1 MNTQN
6 KQEGF
11 SPSLTTI
18 RARTRRLL
26 IDTAMSMYERG
37 AFPSITEVASAAQL
51 SRATAYRYF
60 PTQSALVSAMVDES
74 LGPILAWQ
82 PTQPDAR
89 QRIAELLSFAYPRM
103 LQHEGVL
110 RAALHLSLQQ
120 WADAR
125 SSDSNN
131 NSNDSNNSSNDSN
144 NSSNEEKLIRG
155 NRKRLLKLAVEPLE
169 ETLAPEALQRVIHAF
184 SLIYGSEVFMV
195 LKDIWHLDEAGIQDV
210 TQWMGKAILLQA
222 ETDSQLAAQDKT
234 HS

>member
-1 MNTQN
+1 MNNQD
-6 KQEGF
+6 KQESS

-26 IDTAMSMYERG
+26 IDTAMSMYEQG
-37 AFPSITEVASAAQL
+37 AFPSITEVANAAQL

-74 LGPILAWQ
+74 LGPILSWQ

-120 WADAR
+120 WADDR
-125 SSDSNN
+125 NHSNN
-131 NSNDSNNSSNDSN
+131 ED
-144 NSSNEEKLIRG
+144 KLVRG

-169 ETLAPEALQRVIHAF
+169 GKLEPEALQRVIYAF

-195 LKDIWHLDEAGIQDV
+195 LKDIWHLDEAGIQNV

-222 ETDSQLAAQDKT
+222 ETDARLIAQGK
-234 HS
+234 SGEQE

>member
-1 MNTQN
+1 MNTQD

-120 WADAR
+120 WADTR
-125 SSDSNN
+125 
-131 NSNDSNNSSNDSN
+131 NSDSNNSSGNGN
-144 NSSNEEKLIRG
+144 KNEEKLIRG

-169 ETLAPEALQRVIHAF
+169 GKLAPETLQRVIHAF

>member
-125 SSDSNN
+125 
-131 NSNDSNNSSNDSN
+131 NSDSN

-195 LKDIWHLDEAGIQDV
+195 LKDIWHLD
-210 TQWMGKAILLQA
+210 
-222 ETDSQLAAQDKT
+222 
-234 HS
+234 

>member
-1 MNTQN
+1 MSHQD
-6 KQEGF
+6 KPEQA

-26 IDTAMSMYERG
+26 IDTAMSMYEQG
-37 AFPSITEVASAAQL
+37 AFPSITEVANAAQL

-120 WADAR
+120 WADNR
-125 SSDSNN
+125 SNPN
-131 NSNDSNNSSNDSN
+131 
-144 NSSNEEKLIRG
+144 NEEKLIRG

-169 ETLAPEALQRVIHAF
+169 GKLTPAALQRVIHAF

-195 LKDIWHLDEAGIQDV
+195 LKDIWHLDDAGIQDV

-222 ETDSQLAAQDKT
+222 ETDARQAPQDESRMNK
-234 HS
+234 

>member
-1 MNTQN
+1 MSHQD
-6 KQEGF
+6 KPEQA

-26 IDTAMSMYERG
+26 IDTAMSMYEQG
-37 AFPSITEVASAAQL
+37 AFPSITEVANAAQL

-120 WADAR
+120 WADNR
-125 SSDSNN
+125 SNPN
-131 NSNDSNNSSNDSN
+131 
-144 NSSNEEKLIRG
+144 NEEKLIRG

-169 ETLAPEALQRVIHAF
+169 GKLTPETLQRVIHAF

-195 LKDIWHLDEAGIQDV
+195 LKDIWHLDDAGIQDV

-222 ETDSQLAAQDKT
+222 ETDARQAAQDESRMNK
-234 HS
+234 

>member
-1 MNTQN
+1 MTVNNQDE
-6 KQEGF
+6 QD
-11 SPSLTTI
+11 SAPPSLTTI

-26 IDTAMSMYERG
+26 IDTAMSMYEQG
-37 AFPSITEVASAAQL
+37 TFPSITEVANAAQL

-120 WADAR
+120 WADNR
-125 SSDSNN
+125 SNPN
-131 NSNDSNNSSNDSN
+131 
-144 NSSNEEKLIRG
+144 NEEKLVRG

-169 ETLAPEALQRVIHAF
+169 GKLTPEALQRVVHAF

-222 ETDSQLAAQDKT
+222 ETDAQ
-234 HS
+234 

>member
-1 MNTQN
+1 MRAVDPGVTVTNQD
-6 KQEGF
+6 KQD
-11 SPSLTTI
+11 STPPSLTTI

-26 IDTAMSMYERG
+26 IDTAMSMYEQG
-37 AFPSITEVASAAQL
+37 AFPSITEVANAAQL

-120 WADAR
+120 WADNR
-125 SSDSNN
+125 SNPN
-131 NSNDSNNSSNDSN
+131 
-144 NSSNEEKLIRG
+144 NEEKLVRG

-169 ETLAPEALQRVIHAF
+169 GKLTPEALQRVIHAF

-195 LKDIWHLDEAGIQDV
+195 LKDIWHLDDAGIQDV

-222 ETDSQLAAQDKT
+222 ETDAKLAAQDE
-234 HS
+234 SR

>member
-1 MNTQN
+1 MSHQD
-6 KQEGF
+6 KPEQA

-26 IDTAMSMYERG
+26 IDTAMSMYEQG
-37 AFPSITEVASAAQL
+37 AFPSITEVANAAQL
-51 SRATAYRYF
+51 SRATAYRYC
-60 PTQSALVSAMVDES
+60 ALVSAMVDES

-120 WADAR
+120 WADNR
-125 SSDSNN
+125 SNPN
-131 NSNDSNNSSNDSN
+131 
-144 NSSNEEKLIRG
+144 NEEKLIRG

-169 ETLAPEALQRVIHAF
+169 GKLTPAALQRVIHAF

-195 LKDIWHLDEAGIQDV
+195 LKDIWHLDDAGIQDV

-222 ETDSQLAAQDKT
+222 ETDARQAAQDESRMNK
-234 HS
+234 

>member
-1 MNTQN
+1 MNNQD
-6 KQEGF
+6 KQE
-11 SPSLTTI
+11 SSPPSLTTI

-26 IDTAMSMYERG
+26 IDTAMSMYEQG
-37 AFPSITEVASAAQL
+37 AFPSITEVANAAQL

-74 LGPILAWQ
+74 LGPILSWQ

-120 WADAR
+120 WADNR
-125 SSDSNN
+125 NHPN
-131 NSNDSNNSSNDSN
+131 
-144 NSSNEEKLIRG
+144 NEEKLVRG

-169 ETLAPEALQRVIHAF
+169 GKLEPEALQRVIHAF

-222 ETDSQLAAQDKT
+222 ETDARLAAQDK
-234 HS
+234 SAGR

>member
-1 MNTQN
+1 MSHQD
-6 KQEGF
+6 KPEQA

-26 IDTAMSMYERG
+26 IDTAMSMYEQG
-37 AFPSITEVASAAQL
+37 AFPSITEVANAVQL

-120 WADAR
+120 WADNR
-125 SSDSNN
+125 SNPN
-131 NSNDSNNSSNDSN
+131 
-144 NSSNEEKLIRG
+144 NEEKLIRG

-169 ETLAPEALQRVIHAF
+169 GKLTPEALQRVIHAF

-195 LKDIWHLDEAGIQDV
+195 LKDIWHLDDAGIQDV

-222 ETDSQLAAQDKT
+222 ETDARQAAQDESRMNK
-234 HS
+234 

>member
-1 MNTQN
+1 MSHQD
-6 KQEGF
+6 KPEQA

-26 IDTAMSMYERG
+26 IDTAMSMYEQG
-37 AFPSITEVASAAQL
+37 AFPSITEVANAAQL

-120 WADAR
+120 WADNR
-125 SSDSNN
+125 SNPN
-131 NSNDSNNSSNDSN
+131 
-144 NSSNEEKLIRG
+144 NEEKLIRG

-169 ETLAPEALQRVIHAF
+169 GKLTPEALQRVIHAF

-195 LKDIWHLDEAGIQDV
+195 LKDIWHLDDAGIQDV

-222 ETDSQLAAQDKT
+222 ETDARHAAQDESRMNK
-234 HS
+234 

>member
-1 MNTQN
+1 MDH
-6 KQEGF
+6 F
-11 SPSLTTI
+11 SSVV
-18 RARTRRLL
+18 
-26 IDTAMSMYERG
+26 DT
-37 AFPSITEVASAAQL
+37 
-51 SRATAYRYF
+51 
-60 PTQSALVSAMVDES
+60 
-74 LGPILAWQ
+74 
-82 PTQPDAR
+82 R

-125 SSDSNN
+125 NSDSNN
-131 NSNDSNNSSNDSN
+131 NSNDSN

>member
-1 MNTQN
+1 MSHQD
-6 KQEGF
+6 KPEQA

-26 IDTAMSMYERG
+26 IDTAMSMYEQG
-37 AFPSITEVASAAQL
+37 AFPSITEVANAAQL

-120 WADAR
+120 WADNH
-125 SSDSNN
+125 SNPN
-131 NSNDSNNSSNDSN
+131 
-144 NSSNEEKLIRG
+144 NEEKLIRG

-169 ETLAPEALQRVIHAF
+169 GKLTPEALQRVIHAF

-195 LKDIWHLDEAGIQDV
+195 LKDIWHLDDAGIQDV

-222 ETDSQLAAQDKT
+222 ETDARQAAQDENRMNK
-234 HS
+234 

>member
-1 MNTQN
+1 MSHQD
-6 KQEGF
+6 KPEQA

-26 IDTAMSMYERG
+26 IDTAMSMYEQG
-37 AFPSITEVASAAQL
+37 AFPSITEVANAAQL

-89 QRIAELLSFAYPRM
+89 QRIAELLSFAYPQM

-120 WADAR
+120 WADNR
-125 SSDSNN
+125 SNPN
-131 NSNDSNNSSNDSN
+131 
-144 NSSNEEKLIRG
+144 NEEKLIRG

-169 ETLAPEALQRVIHAF
+169 GKLTPEALQRVIHAF

-195 LKDIWHLDEAGIQDV
+195 LKDIWHLDDAGIQDV

-222 ETDSQLAAQDKT
+222 ETDARQAAQDESRMNK
-234 HS
+234 

>member
-1 MNTQN
+1 MSHQD
-6 KQEGF
+6 KPEQA

-26 IDTAMSMYERG
+26 IDTAMSMYEQG
-37 AFPSITEVASAAQL
+37 AFPSITEVANAAQL

-120 WADAR
+120 WADNR
-125 SSDSNN
+125 SNPN
-131 NSNDSNNSSNDSN
+131 
-144 NSSNEEKLIRG
+144 NEEKLIRG

-169 ETLAPEALQRVIHAF
+169 GKLTPEALQRVIHAF

-195 LKDIWHLDEAGIQDV
+195 LKDIWHLDDAGIQDV

-222 ETDSQLAAQDKT
+222 ET
-234 HS
+234 

>member
-1 MNTQN
+1 MSHQD
-6 KQEGF
+6 KPEQA

-26 IDTAMSMYERG
+26 IDTAMSMYEQG
-37 AFPSITEVASAAQL
+37 AFPSITEVANAAQL

-120 WADAR
+120 WADNR
-125 SSDSNN
+125 SNPN
-131 NSNDSNNSSNDSN
+131 
-144 NSSNEEKLIRG
+144 NEEKLIRG

-169 ETLAPEALQRVIHAF
+169 GKLTPEALQRVIHAF

-195 LKDIWHLDEAGIQDV
+195 LKDIWHLDDAGIQDV

-222 ETDSQLAAQDKT
+222 ETDARQAAQNESRMNK
-234 HS
+234 

>member
-1 MNTQN
+1 MTVNNQD
-6 KQEGF
+6 KQESS

-26 IDTAMSMYERG
+26 IDTAMSMYEQG
-37 AFPSITEVASAAQL
+37 AFPSITEVANAAQL

-74 LGPILAWQ
+74 LGPILSWQ

-120 WADAR
+120 WADDR
-125 SSDSNN
+125 NHSNN
-131 NSNDSNNSSNDSN
+131 ED
-144 NSSNEEKLIRG
+144 KLVRG

-169 ETLAPEALQRVIHAF
+169 GKLEPEALQRVIYAF

-222 ETDSQLAAQDKT
+222 ETDAHLIAQGK
-234 HS
+234 SGEQE

>member
-1 MNTQN
+1 MTNQD
-6 KQEGF
+6 KQD
-11 SPSLTTI
+11 STPPSLTTI

-26 IDTAMSMYERG
+26 IDTAMSMYEQG
-37 AFPSITEVASAAQL
+37 AFPSITEVANAAQL

-120 WADAR
+120 WADNR
-125 SSDSNN
+125 SNPN
-131 NSNDSNNSSNDSN
+131 
-144 NSSNEEKLIRG
+144 NEEKLVRG

-169 ETLAPEALQRVIHAF
+169 GKLTPEALQRVIHAF

-195 LKDIWHLDEAGIQDV
+195 LKDIWHLDDAGIQDV

-222 ETDSQLAAQDKT
+222 ETDAKLAAQ
-234 HS
+234 SESR

>member
-1 MNTQN
+1 MSHQD
-6 KQEGF
+6 KPEQA

-26 IDTAMSMYERG
+26 IDTAMSMYEQG
-37 AFPSITEVASAAQL
+37 AFPSITEVANAAQL

-120 WADAR
+120 WADNR
-125 SSDSNN
+125 SNPN
-131 NSNDSNNSSNDSN
+131 
-144 NSSNEEKLIRG
+144 NEEKLIRG

-169 ETLAPEALQRVIHAF
+169 GKLTPEALQRVIHAF

-195 LKDIWHLDEAGIQDV
+195 LKDIWHLDDAGIQDV
-210 TQWMGKAILLQA
+210 TQWMGRAILLQA
-222 ETDSQLAAQDKT
+222 ETDARQAAQDESRMNK
-234 HS
+234 

>member
-1 MNTQN
+1 MHNQD
-6 KQEGF
+6 KQERA

-18 RARTRRLL
+18 KARTRRLL
-26 IDTAMSMYERG
+26 IDTAMSMYEQG
-37 AFPSITEVASAAQL
+37 TFPSITDVANAAQL

-120 WADAR
+120 WAADR
-125 SSDSNN
+125 SNP
-131 NSNDSNNSSNDSN
+131 NS
-144 NSSNEEKLIRG
+144 EEKLVRG

-169 ETLAPEALQRVIHAF
+169 GKLSPEALQRVIYAF

-195 LKDIWHLDEAGIQDV
+195 LKDIWHLDDAGIQDV

-222 ETDSQLAAQDKT
+222 ETDARQAPQDE
-234 HS
+234 SR

>member
-1 MNTQN
+1 MNTQD

-120 WADAR
+120 WADTR
-125 SSDSNN
+125 
-131 NSNDSNNSSNDSN
+131 NSDSNNSSGNGN
-144 NSSNEEKLIRG
+144 KNEEKLIRG

-169 ETLAPEALQRVIHAF
+169 GKLAPETLQRVIHAF

-222 ETDSQLAAQDKT
+222 ETDAQLAAQEKT

>member
-1 MNTQN
+1 MRAVDPGVTVNNQD
-6 KQEGF
+6 KQDGPP
-11 SPSLTTI
+11 PSLTTI

-26 IDTAMSMYERG
+26 IDTAMSMYEQG
-37 AFPSITEVASAAQL
+37 AFPSITEVANAAQL

-120 WADAR
+120 WADNR
-125 SSDSNN
+125 SNPN
-131 NSNDSNNSSNDSN
+131 
-144 NSSNEEKLIRG
+144 NEEKLVRG

-169 ETLAPEALQRVIHAF
+169 GKLTPEALQRVIHAF

-195 LKDIWHLDEAGIQDV
+195 LKDIWHLDDAGIQDV

-222 ETDSQLAAQDKT
+222 ETDAKLAAQDE
-234 HS
+234 SR

>member
-1 MNTQN
+1 MNNQD
-6 KQEGF
+6 KQESS

-26 IDTAMSMYERG
+26 IDTAMSMYEQG
-37 AFPSITEVASAAQL
+37 AFPSITEVANAAQL

-74 LGPILAWQ
+74 LGPILSWQ
-82 PTQPDAR
+82 PTQPNAR

-120 WADAR
+120 WADDR
-125 SSDSNN
+125 NHSNN
-131 NSNDSNNSSNDSN
+131 ED
-144 NSSNEEKLIRG
+144 KLVRG

-169 ETLAPEALQRVIHAF
+169 GKLEPEALQRVIYAF

-222 ETDSQLAAQDKT
+222 ETDARLIAQGK
-234 HS
+234 SGEQE

>member
-1 MNTQN
+1 MSHQD
-6 KQEGF
+6 KPEQA

-26 IDTAMSMYERG
+26 IDTAMSMYEQG
-37 AFPSITEVASAAQL
+37 AFPSITEVANAAQL

-82 PTQPDAR
+82 PTQSDAR

-120 WADAR
+120 WADNR
-125 SSDSNN
+125 SNPN
-131 NSNDSNNSSNDSN
+131 
-144 NSSNEEKLIRG
+144 NEEKLIRG

-169 ETLAPEALQRVIHAF
+169 GKLTPEALQRVIHAF

-195 LKDIWHLDEAGIQDV
+195 LKDIWHLDDAGIQDV

-222 ETDSQLAAQDKT
+222 ETDARQAAQDESRMNK
-234 HS
+234 

>member
-1 MNTQN
+1 MNNQD
-6 KQEGF
+6 KQESS

-26 IDTAMSMYERG
+26 IDTAMSMYEQG
-37 AFPSITEVASAAQL
+37 AFPSITEVANAAQL

-74 LGPILAWQ
+74 LGPILSWQ

-120 WADAR
+120 WADDR
-125 SSDSNN
+125 NHSNN
-131 NSNDSNNSSNDSN
+131 ED
-144 NSSNEEKLIRG
+144 KLVRG

-169 ETLAPEALQRVIHAF
+169 GKLEPEALQRVIYAF

-222 ETDSQLAAQDKT
+222 ETDARLIAQGK
-234 HS
+234 SGEQE

>member
-1 MNTQN
+1 MSHQD
-6 KQEGF
+6 KPEQA

-26 IDTAMSMYERG
+26 IDTAMSMYEQG
-37 AFPSITEVASAAQL
+37 AFPSITEVANAAQL

-120 WADAR
+120 WANNR
-125 SSDSNN
+125 SNPN
-131 NSNDSNNSSNDSN
+131 
-144 NSSNEEKLIRG
+144 NEEKLIRG

-169 ETLAPEALQRVIHAF
+169 GKLTPEALQRVIHAF

-195 LKDIWHLDEAGIQDV
+195 LKDIWHLDDAGIQDV

-222 ETDSQLAAQDKT
+222 ETDARQAAQDESRMNK
-234 HS
+234 

>member
-1 MNTQN
+1 MNNQD
-6 KQEGF
+6 KQESS

-26 IDTAMSMYERG
+26 IDTAMSMYEQG
-37 AFPSITEVASAAQL
+37 AFPSITEVANAAQL

-74 LGPILAWQ
+74 LGPILSWQ

-120 WADAR
+120 WADNR
-125 SSDSNN
+125 NHPN
-131 NSNDSNNSSNDSN
+131 
-144 NSSNEEKLIRG
+144 NEEKLVRG

-169 ETLAPEALQRVIHAF
+169 GKLEPEALQRVIHAF

-222 ETDSQLAAQDKT
+222 ETDARLAAQDKREGR
-234 HS
+234 

>member
-1 MNTQN
+1 MNNQD
-6 KQEGF
+6 KQD
-11 SPSLTTI
+11 SAPPSLTTI
-18 RARTRRLL
+18 KARTRRLL
-26 IDTAMSMYERG
+26 IDTAMSMYEQG
-37 AFPSITEVASAAQL
+37 AFPSITEVANAAQL

-82 PTQPDAR
+82 PTQPDAG

-120 WADAR
+120 WADNR
-125 SSDSNN
+125 SNPNN
-131 NSNDSNNSSNDSN
+131 K
-144 NSSNEEKLIRG
+144 EKLVRG

-169 ETLAPEALQRVIHAF
+169 GKLAPAALQRVIHAF

-195 LKDIWHLDEAGIQDV
+195 LKDIWHLNDADIQDV
-210 TQWMGKAILLQA
+210 TQWMGRAILLQA
-222 ETDSQLAAQDKT
+222 ETDAKQVAQNENR
-234 HS
+234 

>member
-1 MNTQN
+1 MSHQD
-6 KQEGF
+6 KPEQA

-26 IDTAMSMYERG
+26 IDTAMSMYEQG
-37 AFPSITEVASAAQL
+37 AFPSITEVANAAQL

-120 WADAR
+120 WADNR
-125 SSDSNN
+125 SNPN
-131 NSNDSNNSSNDSN
+131 
-144 NSSNEEKLIRG
+144 NEEKLIRG

-169 ETLAPEALQRVIHAF
+169 GKLPPEALQRVIHAF

-195 LKDIWHLDEAGIQDV
+195 LKDIWHLDDAGIQDV

-222 ETDSQLAAQDKT
+222 ETDAMQTAQDESRLNK
-234 HS
+234 

>member
-1 MNTQN
+1 MSHQD
-6 KQEGF
+6 KPEQA

-18 RARTRRLL
+18 RARTQRLL
-26 IDTAMSMYERG
+26 IDTAMSMYEQG
-37 AFPSITEVASAAQL
+37 AFPSITEVANAAQL

-120 WADAR
+120 WADNR
-125 SSDSNN
+125 SNPN
-131 NSNDSNNSSNDSN
+131 
-144 NSSNEEKLIRG
+144 NEEKLIRG

-169 ETLAPEALQRVIHAF
+169 GKLTPEALQRVIHAF

-195 LKDIWHLDEAGIQDV
+195 LKDIWHLDDAGIQDV

-222 ETDSQLAAQDKT
+222 ETDARQAAQDESRMNK
-234 HS
+234 

>member
-1 MNTQN
+1 MNNQD
-6 KQEGF
+6 KQDGPP
-11 SPSLTTI
+11 PSLTTI

-26 IDTAMSMYERG
+26 IDTAMSMYEQG
-37 AFPSITEVASAAQL
+37 AFPSITEVANAAQL

-120 WADAR
+120 WADNR
-125 SSDSNN
+125 SNPN
-131 NSNDSNNSSNDSN
+131 
-144 NSSNEEKLIRG
+144 NEEKLVRG

-169 ETLAPEALQRVIHAF
+169 GKLTPEALQRVIHAF

-195 LKDIWHLDEAGIQDV
+195 LKDIWHLDDAGIQDV

-222 ETDSQLAAQDKT
+222 ETDAKLAAQGE
-234 HS
+234 SR

>member
-1 MNTQN
+1 MSHQD
-6 KQEGF
+6 KPEQA

-26 IDTAMSMYERG
+26 IDTAMSMYEQG
-37 AFPSITEVASAAQL
+37 AFPSITEVANAAQL

-120 WADAR
+120 WADNR
-125 SSDSNN
+125 SNPN
-131 NSNDSNNSSNDSN
+131 
-144 NSSNEEKLIRG
+144 NEEKLIRG

-169 ETLAPEALQRVIHAF
+169 GKLTPAALQRVIHAF

-195 LKDIWHLDEAGIQDV
+195 LKDIWHLDDAGIQDV

-222 ETDSQLAAQDKT
+222 ETDARQAAQDE
-234 HS
+234 SRMN

>member
-1 MNTQN
+1 MNNQD
-6 KQEGF
+6 KQESS

-26 IDTAMSMYERG
+26 IDTAMSMYEQG
-37 AFPSITEVASAAQL
+37 AFPSITEVANAAQL

-74 LGPILAWQ
+74 LGPILSWQ

-120 WADAR
+120 WADDR
-125 SSDSNN
+125 NHSNN
-131 NSNDSNNSSNDSN
+131 ED
-144 NSSNEEKLIRG
+144 KLVRG

-169 ETLAPEALQRVIHAF
+169 GKLEPEALQRVIYAF

-222 ETDSQLAAQDKT
+222 ETDAHLIAQGK
-234 HS
+234 SGEQE

>member
-125 SSDSNN
+125 
-131 NSNDSNNSSNDSN
+131 NSDSN

-210 TQWMGKAILLQA
+210 TQ
-222 ETDSQLAAQDKT
+222 
-234 HS
+234 

>member
-1 MNTQN
+1 VHNQD
-6 KQEGF
+6 KQERA

-18 RARTRRLL
+18 KARTRRLL
-26 IDTAMSMYERG
+26 IDTAMSMYEQG
-37 AFPSITEVASAAQL
+37 TFPSITDVANAAQL

-120 WADAR
+120 WAADR
-125 SSDSNN
+125 NN
-131 NSNDSNNSSNDSN
+131 PNS
-144 NSSNEEKLIRG
+144 EEKLVRG

-169 ETLAPEALQRVIHAF
+169 GKLSPEALQRVIYSF

-195 LKDIWHLDEAGIQDV
+195 LKDIWHLDDAGIQDV

-222 ETDSQLAAQDKT
+222 ETDAKQAPQDE
-234 HS
+234 HR

>member
-1 MNTQN
+1 MHNQD
-6 KQEGF
+6 KQERA

-18 RARTRRLL
+18 KARTRRLL
-26 IDTAMSMYERG
+26 IDTAMSMYEQG
-37 AFPSITEVASAAQL
+37 TFPSITDVANAAQL
-51 SRATAYRYF
+51 SRATAFRYF

-120 WADAR
+120 WAADR
-125 SSDSNN
+125 SNP
-131 NSNDSNNSSNDSN
+131 NS
-144 NSSNEEKLIRG
+144 EEKLVRG

-169 ETLAPEALQRVIHAF
+169 GKLSPEALQRVIYSF

-195 LKDIWHLDEAGIQDV
+195 LKDIWHLDDAGIQDV

-222 ETDSQLAAQDKT
+222 ETDAKQAPQDE
-234 HS
+234 HR

>member
-1 MNTQN
+1 MNNQD
-6 KQEGF
+6 KQD
-11 SPSLTTI
+11 STPPSLTTI

-26 IDTAMSMYERG
+26 IDTAMSMYEQG
-37 AFPSITEVASAAQL
+37 AFPSITEVANAAQL

-120 WADAR
+120 WADNR
-125 SSDSNN
+125 SNPN
-131 NSNDSNNSSNDSN
+131 
-144 NSSNEEKLIRG
+144 NEEKLVRG

-169 ETLAPEALQRVIHAF
+169 GKLTPEALQRVVHAF

-195 LKDIWHLDEAGIQDV
+195 LKDIWHLDDAGIQDV

-222 ETDSQLAAQDKT
+222 ETDAKLAAQDE
-234 HS
+234 SR

>member
-1 MNTQN
+1 MNNQD
-6 KQEGF
+6 KQE
-11 SPSLTTI
+11 SSPPSLTTI

-26 IDTAMSMYERG
+26 IDTAMSMYEQG
-37 AFPSITEVASAAQL
+37 AFPSITEVANAAQL

-74 LGPILAWQ
+74 LGPILSWQ

-120 WADAR
+120 WADNR
-125 SSDSNN
+125 NHPN
-131 NSNDSNNSSNDSN
+131 
-144 NSSNEEKLIRG
+144 NEEKLVRG

-169 ETLAPEALQRVIHAF
+169 GTLEPEALQRVIHAF

-222 ETDSQLAAQDKT
+222 ETDARLAAQDK
-234 HS
+234 SAGR